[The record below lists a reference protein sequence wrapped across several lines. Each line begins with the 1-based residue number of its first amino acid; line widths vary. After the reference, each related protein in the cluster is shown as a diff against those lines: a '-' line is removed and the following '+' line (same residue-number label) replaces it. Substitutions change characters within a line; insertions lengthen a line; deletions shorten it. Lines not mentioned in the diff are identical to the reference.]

1 MPRRHFTLGCAADTH
16 FRMTHRTAH
25 GRLLAAIAFIGLA
38 LFQPALATAQ
48 SDADDDARYR
58 ACMARIETDPQ
69 GAFDMALNWTGLGGG
84 IGARHCSAAALLAL
98 GLPKDAAV
106 RLESIAHDHQGPA
119 RQRARLLADAAQ
131 AWLNADELERA
142 EGVLD
147 SALLLEDQNPDIW
160 ISRAVVR
167 ASRDNLSGAQTDLD
181 SAILLDPFDGEAL
194 ALRANARRRL
204 GQSDG
209 ALQDAERALMID
221 PRFPEALLER
231 GLLRATAGDLAA
243 ARKDWLSILNVA
255 PDSAAA
261 DAAREN
267 LEQMD
272 VRKP

>member
-1 MPRRHFTLGCAADTH
+1 MGRAADTYV
-16 FRMTHRTAH
+16 RMTHRSAPK
-25 GRLLAAIAFIGLA
+25 RAIAAIFITGLA
-38 LFQPALATAQ
+38 LLQPALATAQ
-48 SDADDDARYR
+48 SDAADDARYR

-84 IGARHCSAAALLAL
+84 IAARHCSAAALLAL

-119 RQRARLLADAAQ
+119 DQRARLLADAAQ

-147 SALLLEDQNPDIW
+147 SALLLDDQNPDIW
-160 ISRAVVR
+160 VNRVVVR
-167 ASRDNLSGAQTDLD
+167 ASRDNLSGAESDLD
-181 SAILLDPFDGEAL
+181 NAILLDPFNGEAL

-204 GQSDG
+204 GQSNG
-209 ALQDAERALMID
+209 ALQDAERALAIE
-221 PRFPEALLER
+221 PHLPEALLER
-231 GLLRATAGDLAA
+231 GLLRATAGDVAA

-255 PDSAAA
+255 PNSAAA

-267 LEQMD
+267 LEWID
-272 VRKP
+272 VRKPN